1 VMPGKLVIFSAP
13 SGSGKTTLVNH
24 LLRYIPGLSFSVS
37 ACSRG
42 KRPHEIDGRDYYFL
56 SAGEFRE
63 KIANGEFIE
72 WEEVY
77 PEHFYGT
84 LRSEVERLHAAGRN
98 VIFDVDVRGG
108 MNIKQQY
115 EDKALSV
122 FVMPPSIEEL
132 ERRLTMRSTETTE
145 SLRARL
151 SKART
156 EIEYAPAFDVVIVN
170 DDLGKAKKDALDTVT
185 RFLSGQE
192 LHD

>member
-24 LLRYIPGLSFSVS
+24 LLGCIPGLSFSVS
-37 ACSRG
+37 ACSRD

-63 KIANGEFIE
+63 KIGNGEFIE

-77 PEHFYGT
+77 PDHFYGT
-84 LRSEVERLHAAGRN
+84 LRSEVERLHAADRN

-115 EDKALSV
+115 GEKALSV

-132 ERRLTMRSTETTE
+132 ERRLTLRSTETSE

-156 EIEYAPAFDVVIVN
+156 EIEFASGFDVVIVN
-170 DDLGKAKKDALDTVT
+170 DDLAEAKKEAFDTVT
-185 RFLSGQE
+185 RFLSE
-192 LHD
+192 KEII